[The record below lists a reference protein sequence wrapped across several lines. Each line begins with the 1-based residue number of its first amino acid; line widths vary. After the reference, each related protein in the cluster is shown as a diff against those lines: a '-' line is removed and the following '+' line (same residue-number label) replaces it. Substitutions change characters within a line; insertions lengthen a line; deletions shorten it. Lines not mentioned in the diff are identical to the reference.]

1 MWGSKVDGRSASVD
15 TDAFAG
21 GLAAVAERLWSD
33 PPVAIGT
40 DLKGGAAM
48 AKKRYHQLACHWSLW
63 GIPTYD
69 RLTCGGEIET
79 KEWPCSYAGGS
90 LSVTPIFGDGDCPS
104 DWIETIV

>member
-1 MWGSKVDGRSASVD
+1 MWGSKVDGRRSSVD
-15 TDAFAG
+15 SDAFAG

-33 PPVAIGT
+33 PPRPVDG
-40 DLKGGAAM
+40 DPRVSGAA
-48 AKKRYHQLACHWSLW
+48 AKKRYHQLACHWSMW

-69 RLTCGGEIET
+69 RLMCGGEIEP

-104 DWIETIV
+104 DWNDAVQ